1 MTHSITSAMIQ
12 ICKIINS
19 INIDPIEYIGVE
31 ITIKSKTFVIF
42 SVYIP
47 PEVPSNII
55 KEKLDL
61 LQPIITNFKNVI
73 FCGDM
78 NIRHALWDNN
88 CRTNSKKSKI
98 FLNFLNDSN
107 LITLNSGEH
116 THISHNSLTA
126 IDISALSPNL
136 IDYFDWAV
144 HDETGGGDHRLI
156 TIVNSELEI
165 ENDSFKIIKKHKVIN
180 EIQYIDFQN
189 INNFTDFIKPIKNSI
204 DKNTITIKSKH
215 SVKKWWTD
223 EINEQNLIKRAKL
236 KVLNTCMTY
245 NNFIEFKQANS
256 KLKKM
261 ILEEKRK
268 CWLKFCENINP
279 QTNINEIWK
288 KISFITNKK
297 KKNNGKAQ
305 WILSEKKLA
314 SEFLNYNFPTD
325 SLVLNSYDE
334 INSQNINRIQFTL
347 EDFRNFI
354 EN

>member
-1 MTHSITSAMIQ
+1 MIIGQLNIRSFNNKKAEILNIIEEFKIDIFLIQETWLKDNNFNSIKNFHMVNKNRNTGFGGVAILLKNK
-12 ICKIINS
+12 IKYKIINS

-31 ITIKSKTFVIF
+31 ISIKNKTFVIF

-165 ENDSFKIIKKHKVIN
+165 ENDSFKIIKK
-180 EIQYIDFQN
+180 IQSN
-189 INNFTDFIKPIKNSI
+189 
-204 DKNTITIKSKH
+204 
-215 SVKKWWTD
+215 
-223 EINEQNLIKRAKL
+223 
-236 KVLNTCMTY
+236 
-245 NNFIEFKQANS
+245 
-256 KLKKM
+256 
-261 ILEEKRK
+261 
-268 CWLKFCENINP
+268 
-279 QTNINEIWK
+279 
-288 KISFITNKK
+288 
-297 KKNNGKAQ
+297 
-305 WILSEKKLA
+305 
-314 SEFLNYNFPTD
+314 
-325 SLVLNSYDE
+325 
-334 INSQNINRIQFTL
+334 
-347 EDFRNFI
+347 
-354 EN
+354 